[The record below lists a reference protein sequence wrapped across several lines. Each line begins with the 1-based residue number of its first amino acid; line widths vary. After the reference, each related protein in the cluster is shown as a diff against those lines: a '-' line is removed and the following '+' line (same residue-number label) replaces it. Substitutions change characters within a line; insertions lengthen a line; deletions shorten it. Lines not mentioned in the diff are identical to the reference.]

1 MNCIG
6 YTTPSK
12 KQYMS
17 RKVYNMKYTKYTVL
31 AMSALVLGTVGTKA
45 VQAANASHPTTTSAD
60 SQDAIVQK
68 ATDAVNALY
77 ADKDHTE
84 LADGVTTLKIM
95 NAQSLVTKISFSN
108 SNYDK
113 LYGLCKKARTL
124 LSDNN
129 PAIKEA
135 EKVVNALFTDDTHTK
150 LASGVTGA
158 DIMAAERVVIEKV
171 PVTDSHYM
179 KLFNL
184 CNDAAA
190 LLNSHPADD
199 EGLAKATAAVNAL
212 FADSD
217 HTKLASGVTT
227 QKIVAA
233 EALVHKYVKGDNYT
247 KLISLCNRARI
258 LLRDNSNNNPSDNNT
273 DEVKAATKAVNA
285 LFFSSSHISLATG
298 VTEAQIDAAEKLVAK
313 IPTSNPNY
321 AKLRS
326 LCDKARDLLKTATIN
341 KDVAAAKKAVNAL
354 FTTSYYTNLASGVT
368 EAQIDAAKALV
379 AKIPTDNENYKKL
392 NDLCEKAEKMLADD
406 QAAVKAATKAVD
418 ALYADKDHTK
428 LAAGVTMKQIDA
440 AEKLADKILTTD
452 ANRSKLLKLCDKAE
466 KLLKAT
472 INSNVT
478 AAKKAVN
485 ALFTNDYHN
494 KLAPGVTEA
503 QINAAKALVAKIP
516 TDNGNYKSL
525 NDLCDKAAK
534 MLAENTDPAV
544 TAAEKAVN
552 ALFTDNKYNKLA
564 PGVTAEKIAA
574 AKKLVEKI
582 PQSNSNYK
590 TLLTRCEHAQTLLD
604 EANTESKIQEAVAAV
619 NALFADASQNSLADS
634 TNSAKIDAARELV
647 KKNVPVY
654 DYRYSTLMNL
664 CSKAERLAEKSTTI
678 RPASSEGEQKA
689 IDAVKALFSDD
700 TYTKLSDKANSALL
714 QKARDL
720 IDQYVKP
727 GNSNF
732 VLLYEL
738 CQKAEGLI
746 NQCDNILPAASP
758 EEQALID
765 EVNALFTDDSHTKLA
780 DGIDR
785 DQIMAVESKLYKTL
799 GLDNRN
805 TYILYDL
812 CVKAL
817 GLLK

>member
-1 MNCIG
+1 
-6 YTTPSK
+6 
-12 KQYMS
+12 
-17 RKVYNMKYTKYTVL
+17 MKYTKYTVL

-45 VQAANASHPTTTSAD
+45 VQAANTSHPTTTSAD
-60 SQDAIVQK
+60 SQDAVVQK
-68 ATDAVNALY
+68 ATVAVNALY

-108 SNYDK
+108 SNYGK
-113 LYGLCKKARTL
+113 LSGLCKKAFQL

-135 EKVVNALFTDDTHTK
+135 EKTVNALFTDDTHTK
-150 LASGVTGA
+150 LASGVTSVN
-158 DIMAAERVVIEKV
+158 ILAAERVVIEKV

-184 CNDAAA
+184 CNDATT

-199 EGLAKATAAVNAL
+199 EGLAEATAAVNAL
-212 FADSD
+212 FADND

-233 EALVHKYVKGDNYT
+233 EALVNKYVRGDNHV
-247 KLISLCNRARI
+247 KLINLCNRARI
-258 LLRDNSNNNPSDNNT
+258 LLKENSNNNPSDDNA

-285 LFFSSSHISLATG
+285 LFFSSSHTLLATG
-298 VTEAQIDAAEKLVAK
+298 VTEAKIEAAEKLVAK

-341 KDVAAAKKAVNAL
+341 KDIAAAKKAVNAL
-354 FTTSYYTNLASGVT
+354 FTTASHTNLASGVT
-368 EAQIDAAKALV
+368 EAKIKAAKALV
-379 AKIPTDNENYKKL
+379 AKIPTDNENYKKF
-392 NDLCEKAEKMLADD
+392 NDLCEKAEKMFTDD
-406 QAAVKAATKAVD
+406 QAAVKAATRAVD

-428 LAAGVTMKQIDA
+428 LAEGVTMKQIDA

-452 ANRSKLLKLCDKAE
+452 ANRGKLRNLCDKAE
-466 KLLKAT
+466 KLLKST

-485 ALFTNDYHN
+485 ALFTNTFYRV
-494 KLAPGVTEA
+494 LAPGVTAEK
-503 QINAAKALVAKIP
+503 IDAARALVAKIP
-516 TDNGNYKSL
+516 TDNGNYKNL

-534 MLAENTDPAV
+534 LLTENTDPDV
-544 TAAEKAVN
+544 KAAEKAVN

-564 PGVTAEKIAA
+564 PGVTNEKIAA

-590 TLLTRCEHAQTLLD
+590 TLITRCEYAQDLLD
-604 EANTESKIQEAVAAV
+604 EANTENKIQEATDVV
-619 NALFADASQNSLADS
+619 YGLFADASHNTLADS

-647 KKNVPVY
+647 KKNVPIY
-654 DYRYSTLMNL
+654 DYRFSTLWKL
-664 CSKAERLAEKSTTI
+664 CSKAERLAEQSKTI

-714 QKARDL
+714 QKAYDL
-720 IDQYVKP
+720 VDKNVKP
-727 GNSNF
+727 TNSNF
-732 VLLYEL
+732 VLLYQL
-738 CQKAEGLI
+738 CKKAEALLDR
-746 NQCDNILPAASP
+746 CDDIRPASSP
-758 EEQALID
+758 EEQELID

-780 DGIDR
+780 DGVDR

>member
-217 HTKLASGVTT
+217 YTKLASGVTT
-227 QKIVAA
+227 QKIVAT

-326 LCDKARDLLKTATIN
+326 LCDKARGLFKTATIN
-341 KDVAAAKKAVNAL
+341 KNVAAAKKAVNAL

-379 AKIPTDNENYKKL
+379 AKIPTDN
-392 NDLCEKAEKMLADD
+392 
-406 QAAVKAATKAVD
+406 
-418 ALYADKDHTK
+418 
-428 LAAGVTMKQIDA
+428 
-440 AEKLADKILTTD
+440 
-452 ANRSKLLKLCDKAE
+452 
-466 KLLKAT
+466 
-472 INSNVT
+472 
-478 AAKKAVN
+478 
-485 ALFTNDYHN
+485 
-494 KLAPGVTEA
+494 
-503 QINAAKALVAKIP
+503 
-516 TDNGNYKSL
+516 GNYKNL

-534 MLAENTDPAV
+534 LLAENTDPAV

-604 EANTESKIQEAVAAV
+604 EANTESKIQEAVEAV

-780 DGIDR
+780 DGVDR